1 MFTGTYNLQGD
12 AVTMKLHVKQMV
24 PGLMTVMGR
33 KEYDL
38 DLTGT
43 LDGDT
48 LKLAGN
54 IPGTDERLSA
64 TVMKQCDLPPRA

>member
-1 MFTGTYNLQGD
+1 MFTGTYDLRGD

-64 TVMKQCDLPPRA
+64 TVIKQSELPPRS